1 MPDSAVIGAGA
12 FGTALAMILADTGAE
27 VTLWVREPELC
38 ETIAST
44 RINTM
49 FMPGFTLPPSV
60 VPTTDLGLAAS
71 GRPGGLNVSE
81 MAAALQVSRTTLF
94 TAFRDVLGITPIE
107 FLTRKRLERAKDLMR
122 RSRRPLRVIA
132 RMSGFGEPK
141 YFLRRFKQCEG
152 MTPTEWQRRNAGRET
167 SP

>member
-1 MPDSAVIGAGA
+1 LRPARPDEVLRG
-12 FGTALAMILADTGAE
+12 FAE
-27 VTLWVREPELC
+27 VFELFRQGETLQPYRVLAALYGIVDACRKPAAADDSPRDRRQGLVARAE
-38 ETIAST
+38 A
-44 RINTM
+44 
-49 FMPGFTLPPSV
+49 
-60 VPTTDLGLAAS
+60 LAAS

-81 MAAALQVSRTTLF
+81 LAAALQVSRTTLF
-94 TAFRDVLGITPIE
+94 TVFRDVLGITPIE

-122 RSRRPLRVIA
+122 RTRRPLRVIA

-152 MTPTEWQRRNAGRET
+152 MTPTEWQRRNAGEET